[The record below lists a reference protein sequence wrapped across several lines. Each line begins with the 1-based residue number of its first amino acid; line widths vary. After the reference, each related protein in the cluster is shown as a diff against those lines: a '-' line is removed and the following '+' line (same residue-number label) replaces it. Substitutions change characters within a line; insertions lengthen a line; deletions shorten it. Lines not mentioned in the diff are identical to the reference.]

1 MRIANTGSSIVHW
14 RFVPK
19 LEDRHFCKPWM
30 RVTPP
35 LGMLLPGEETHI
47 TFTALVGPATA
58 NSINTGREGLDDI
71 VVLRVENGRDFYLS
85 ASATYA
91 RSCFGMS
98 IDQLVCSYSP
108 VRGACGVVWCR
119 VRVRAGQGQAVA
131 VWHVVL

>member
-19 LEDRHFCKPWM
+19 LEERRYCKPWLQIS
-30 RVTPP
+30 PS
-35 LGMLLPGEETHI
+35 LGMLLPGETVEIFFSVSIGT
-47 TFTALVGPATA
+47 ATA
-58 NSINTGREGLDDI
+58 SALNCGKDSLDDI

-98 IDQLVCSYSP
+98 LEQLVCTHAP
-108 VRGACGVVWCR
+108 VRGNPNPLTHPSDVPFIY
-119 VRVRAGQGQAVA
+119 
-131 VWHVVL
+131 